1 MAPGVGIRE
10 DTRGIPVLV
19 PQNLPVSTPMGRL
32 SRHIRFGLRALGLI
46 QALALVGAALR
57 IAWIRLLRPLGDRA
71 ARQAREAQIAA
82 KVLGALKGPFAK
94 VAQFA
99 VVRVDALSPEA
110 RQGLAELQDRVPPI
124 PFPWIRDVIE
134 SELGA
139 PLTDAFAAFE
149 PQPMGAASIAQ
160 VHRARLA
167 DGTPVAVKVQY
178 PWLERSLAADLALL
192 RLGWRWFRG
201 RGEGTEALFREF
213 ASGLREELD
222 FRREA
227 RIAHEI
233 ATNLS
238 DDPRIVVPR
247 VFASH
252 STPRVLTMELLP
264 TLPLTDRA
272 ALIARGVPLAAVLEV
287 VARAYARQVFV
298 DGLFHADPHPGNLFV
313 LDEPAATTAPRVL
326 FVDFGLSKRLD
337 PELRGELRRG
347 MLALLQ
353 GDLAAFLAG
362 MQRMGMIATGSE
374 ERVRAAVAG
383 MLARIRGESGGAL
396 GMSGERVLALKDEA
410 KRLLYQTEGLNLPTD
425 LLLYAKT
432 LSYVFRLGGELA
444 PEVDMMRLSVP
455 YLLRFLAERE

>member
-1 MAPGVGIRE
+1 
-10 DTRGIPVLV
+10 VLV

-32 SRHIRFGLRALGLI
+32 SRHIRFGLRALGLL
-46 QALALVGAALR
+46 QALALVAAAAR
-57 IAWIRLLRPLGDRA
+57 IAWVRLLRPLGDRP
-71 ARQAREAQIAA
+71 AREVREARIAA
-82 KVLGALKGPFAK
+82 QVLGALKGPFAK

-99 VVRVDALSPEA
+99 TVRVDALSPEA
-110 RQGLAELQDRVPPI
+110 RQGLAELRDRVPPL
-124 PFPWIRDVIE
+124 PFAWIREVIE

-139 PLTDAFAAFE
+139 PLAASFAAFE
-149 PQPMGAASIAQ
+149 PRPMGAASIAQ
-160 VHRARLA
+160 VHRARLP

-178 PWLERSLAADLALL
+178 PWLERSLPADLALL
-192 RLGWRWFRG
+192 HLGWRWFQG
-201 RGEGTEALFREF
+201 GGAGTEALFREF
-213 ASGLREELD
+213 ATGLREELD

-233 ATNLS
+233 AANLS

-247 VFASH
+247 VLPSH
-252 STPRVLTMELLP
+252 SSRRVLTMELHP

-272 ALIARGVPLAAVLEV
+272 ALVARGVPLAAVLEV

-313 LDEPAATTAPRVL
+313 LDEPAAATTPRVL
-326 FVDFGLSKRLD
+326 FVDFGLSKRLT
-337 PELRGELRRG
+337 PELRRELRR
-347 MLALLQ
+347 
-353 GDLAAFLAG
+353 G
-362 MQRMGMIATGSE
+362 MQRMGMIAEGSE
-374 ERVRAAVAG
+374 ERVREAVTG

-410 KRLLYQTEGLNLPTD
+410 KRLLYETEGLNLPTD